1 MPLTIVDVPLL
12 VESGEPRRYGPLILA
27 FCPEEIQVERL
38 MRRDALNRSAA
49 LQRIRA
55 QRPIDEKRAMADFI
69 IDTSG
74 PLADTFRQV
83 QAVRRQL
90 LEEAAA
96 R

>member
-1 MPLTIVDVPLL
+1 
-12 VESGEPRRYGPLILA
+12 
-27 FCPEEIQVERL
+27 

-55 QRPIDEKRAMADFI
+55 QRPIDEKRTAADFI
-69 IDTSG
+69 VDTSG

-83 QAVRRQL
+83 QDVRRQL
-90 LEEAAA
+90 LKEAAA